1 MPFFFFL
8 NPDAKNRVRSRYKAC
23 WRWIWSTVDFFSIFG
38 LLKVMRRVVTLEA
51 HGFDASEYVWKFAK
65 EAYGS
70 IFQKVHFFS
79 HSRASCQSP
88 NALCMIL
95 LVKMK
100 AVWASPG
107 FGFWGISKN
116 PTVRF
121 ASKLNQW
128 FLWPLRSHSWSLGVC
143 FQFYQEKMLPK
154 SCPSSSSWILMP
166 KMLSVEALVRL
177 VDSQFGQQLTFLHF
191 CFFKVMG
198 RVITLKLHGFD
209 ASSDVWKFAKDA
221 YGSIF

>member
-1 MPFFFFL
+1 MIVTNAFMESWCVLSFFSEKKVAKKLPFFIFS
-8 NPDAKNRVRSRYKAC
+8 NADAKNSCRSRYKAC
-23 WRWIWSTVDFFSIFG
+23 WRWIWSTVDFFWIFD

-121 ASKLNQW
+121 ASKLNQC
-128 FLWPLRSHSWSLGVC
+128 FLWSLRSHSWSFGVC
-143 FQFYQEKMLPK
+143 F
-154 SCPSSSSWILMP
+154 
-166 KMLSVEALVRL
+166 
-177 VDSQFGQQLTFLHF
+177 H
-191 CFFKVMG
+191 
-198 RVITLKLHGFD
+198 
-209 ASSDVWKFAKDA
+209 
-221 YGSIF
+221 